1 MADPHLPQIFAT
13 SLNIG
18 GIAMSGL
25 LEELVQYLRASK
37 SILVVVGAGLSQSSG
52 LPTFR
57 EDPEFWGRPIQQIA
71 SRNAFNE
78 DPATVWG
85 LYEHLRQLAI
95 NAVPNEGH
103 VALAHLSQAKPS
115 CLTVTQNIDGYE
127 AGMLQALH
135 GSVLDVRCAGDG
147 CDYRGRNVDRQI
159 SGLIWCPACKST
171 YLRPGVVWF
180 GERLPPI
187 VVEQTEA
194 WLESHD
200 CIDMVLVFGT
210 DRTPYV
216 CDALAKS
223 AKMAWFNIMED
234 DWDGA
239 TGDADWVVNGDAART
254 LPAIIYKAL
263 AGEH

>member
-1 MADPHLPQIFAT
+1 MADFDLPQIFAT

-18 GIAMSGL
+18 GITMSGL
-25 LEELVQYLRASK
+25 LEELIQYLRASK
-37 SILVVVGAGLSQSSG
+37 SILVVVGAGLSRSSG

-78 DPATVWG
+78 DTATVWG
-85 LYEHLRQLAI
+85 LYESLRQLAI
-95 NAVPNEGH
+95 KAVPNEGH
-103 VALAHLSQAKPS
+103 VALAHLSQAKRS

-135 GSVLDVRCAGDG
+135 GSVLDAD
-147 CDYRGRNVDRQI
+147 
-159 SGLIWCPACKST
+159 IWCPACKTT

-180 GERLPPI
+180 GERLPP
-187 VVEQTEA
+187 VVVDQIEV

-200 CIDMVLVFGT
+200 CIDMVLVVGT

-216 CDALAKS
+216 CDALAKG

-239 TGDADWVVNGDAART
+239 TGDADWVVNRDAAMT
-254 LPAIIYKAL
+254 LPAIIYQAL

>member
-1 MADPHLPQIFAT
+1 MADSHLPQIFAT

-18 GIAMSGL
+18 GITMSGL
-25 LEELVQYLRASK
+25 LEELIQYLRASK
-37 SILVVVGAGLSQSSG
+37 SILVVVGAGLSRSSG

-78 DPATVWG
+78 DPATAG
-85 LYEHLRQLAI
+85 AST
-95 NAVPNEGH
+95 NACGNW
-103 VALAHLSQAKPS
+103 PS
-115 CLTVTQNIDGYE
+115 TPYQMKDTWRYE
-127 AGMLQALH
+127 ARMLQALH

-159 SGLIWCPACKST
+159 SGLIWCPACKTT

-180 GERLPPI
+180 GERLPP
-187 VVEQTEA
+187 VVVDQIEV

-200 CIDMVLVFGT
+200 CIDMVLVDGT

-216 CDALAKS
+216 CDALAKG

-239 TGDADWVVNGDAART
+239 TGDADWVVNGNAART
-254 LPAIIYKAL
+254 LPAIIYQAL